1 MKISQNLLI
10 AAVGLIALALGGVF
24 YHQQEVKVY
33 SNQIQV
39 YQPTRSIQP
48 FELHD
53 QLGKPFTKQELDGK
67 WSLVFL
73 GYLSCPDICPMTM
86 AKLSRL
92 IPKLQEVASQPV
104 QVLFV
109 SVDPLRD
116 SAEKRAQ
123 YVNYFNP
130 DIVGLGAEHPQLF
143 PFVRNLGLMYS
154 VPEQGVTEGYFV
166 DHSASVVLINPQ
178 AEINAIFKPEVE
190 LNQVPTVNTDTVLS
204 DFTTLID

>member
-1 MKISQNLLI
+1 MKVSQNLLI
-10 AAVGLIALALGGVF
+10 AAVGLGALILGGVL
-24 YHQQEVKVY
+24 YQQQDTKVY
-33 SNQIQV
+33 SKQIQV

-48 FELHD
+48 FELED
-53 QLGKPFTKQELDGK
+53 QQGESFTKQQLQGK

-92 IPKLQEVASQPV
+92 IPKMNEVAEESV

-116 SAEKRAQ
+116 TAEKRAQ

-130 DIVGLGAEHPQLF
+130 DIVGLGAEHPKLF

-166 DHSASVVLINPQ
+166 DHSASVVLINPS
-178 AEINAIFKPEVE
+178 AEISAIFKPEVE
-190 LNQVPTVNTDTVLS
+190 LNQVPTVNPELVLS
-204 DFTTLID
+204 DFKTLID